1 MRIKDA
7 LADKGSSYTRASV
20 ATSMVVPAS
29 RSGYA
34 AVKRVL
40 DWLLS
45 LMALILLFPL
55 FLAVAVAIKLD
66 SRGPVFFVQTRIG
79 KNGKPFSM
87 YKFRSMCVDAEK
99 QLHKFAA
106 MNERDGPVFKIAN
119 DPRVTR
125 VGRFIRR
132 TCIDELPQLLN
143 ILKGDMGIVGPRPA
157 LPNEVAAYTPHQML
171 RLQATPGLTCYW
183 QIRKDDNT
191 TFAEW
196 VEMDLQYIQDQSFM
210 VDLKI
215 IFAIKRSEESY
226 EILKDNMLPP
236 EIDAETLYHT
246 ACENL
251 VRDVEFVIGN
261 TWYGGFGIIAD
272 GIHEASALCFKHI
285 WQVCVDKLKDD
296 LLIAVPS
303 KETVLFVPAS
313 NEEAVKK
320 LKEDAVNGY
329 HAGTDA
335 ISQSLF
341 LFSKDRK
348 ELVVYEA

>member
-1 MRIKDA
+1 MRTKDA
-7 LADKGSSYTRASV
+7 LADKGSRYTRASV

-171 RLQATPGLTCYW
+171 RLQATPGLTCY
-183 QIRKDDNT
+183 
-191 TFAEW
+191 
-196 VEMDLQYIQDQSFM
+196 
-210 VDLKI
+210 
-215 IFAIKRSEESY
+215 
-226 EILKDNMLPP
+226 
-236 EIDAETLYHT
+236 
-246 ACENL
+246 
-251 VRDVEFVIGN
+251 
-261 TWYGGFGIIAD
+261 
-272 GIHEASALCFKHI
+272 
-285 WQVCVDKLKDD
+285 
-296 LLIAVPS
+296 
-303 KETVLFVPAS
+303 
-313 NEEAVKK
+313 
-320 LKEDAVNGY
+320 
-329 HAGTDA
+329 
-335 ISQSLF
+335 
-341 LFSKDRK
+341 
-348 ELVVYEA
+348 

>member
-132 TCIDELPQLLN
+132 TCRTRWRPIPRIRCCGCRRRLASPATGKSARTITPPSPNGWRWIYNIYKISHLWW
-143 ILKGDMGIVGPRPA
+143 ILKLY
-157 LPNEVAAYTPHQML
+157 LPH
-171 RLQATPGLTCYW
+171 
-183 QIRKDDNT
+183 
-191 TFAEW
+191 F
-196 VEMDLQYIQDQSFM
+196 
-210 VDLKI
+210 
-215 IFAIKRSEESY
+215 
-226 EILKDNMLPP
+226 
-236 EIDAETLYHT
+236 
-246 ACENL
+246 
-251 VRDVEFVIGN
+251 
-261 TWYGGFGIIAD
+261 
-272 GIHEASALCFKHI
+272 
-285 WQVCVDKLKDD
+285 
-296 LLIAVPS
+296 
-303 KETVLFVPAS
+303 VLFLQGKALVSAFYAPES
-313 NEEAVKK
+313 SIPT
-320 LKEDAVNGY
+320 
-329 HAGTDA
+329 AGR
-335 ISQSLF
+335 L
-341 LFSKDRK
+341 
-348 ELVVYEA
+348 

>member
-106 MNERDGPVFKIAN
+106 MNRTGRPRFQDCN
-119 DPRVTR
+119 DPGDA
-125 VGRFIRR
+125 GRPVHPPDLHRR
-132 TCIDELPQLLN
+132 LPQLLN

-157 LPNEVAAYTPHQML
+157 AE
-171 RLQATPGLTCYW
+171 RGGGLY
-183 QIRKDDNT
+183 
-191 TFAEW
+191 
-196 VEMDLQYIQDQSFM
+196 
-210 VDLKI
+210 
-215 IFAIKRSEESY
+215 
-226 EILKDNMLPP
+226 
-236 EIDAETLYHT
+236 
-246 ACENL
+246 
-251 VRDVEFVIGN
+251 
-261 TWYGGFGIIAD
+261 
-272 GIHEASALCFKHI
+272 
-285 WQVCVDKLKDD
+285 
-296 LLIAVPS
+296 
-303 KETVLFVPAS
+303 PAS
-313 NEEAVKK
+313 
-320 LKEDAVNGY
+320 DAAA
-329 HAGTDA
+329 AGDA
-335 ISQSLF
+335 WPHLLLANPQG
-341 LFSKDRK
+341 R
-348 ELVVYEA
+348 

>member
-1 MRIKDA
+1 MRTKDA

-143 ILKGDMGIVGPRPA
+143 ILQGDMGIVGPRPA

-196 VEMDLQYIQDQSFM
+196 VEMDLQYIPDQSFM

-215 IFAIKRSEESY
+215 IFATFRIVFTGKG
-226 EILKDNMLPP
+226 
-236 EIDAETLYHT
+236 
-246 ACENL
+246 AC
-251 VRDVEFVIGN
+251 
-261 TWYGGFGIIAD
+261 
-272 GIHEASALCFKHI
+272 
-285 WQVCVDKLKDD
+285 
-296 LLIAVPS
+296 
-303 KETVLFVPAS
+303 
-313 NEEAVKK
+313 
-320 LKEDAVNGY
+320 
-329 HAGTDA
+329 
-335 ISQSLF
+335 
-341 LFSKDRK
+341 
-348 ELVVYEA
+348 

>member
-183 QIRKDDNT
+183 QITPPSPNGWRWIYNI
-191 TFAEW
+191 
-196 VEMDLQYIQDQSFM
+196 Y
-210 VDLKI
+210 KI
-215 IFAIKRSEESY
+215 SHLWW
-226 EILKDNMLPP
+226 ILKLYLP
-236 EIDAETLYHT
+236 H
-246 ACENL
+246 
-251 VRDVEFVIGN
+251 F
-261 TWYGGFGIIAD
+261 
-272 GIHEASALCFKHI
+272 
-285 WQVCVDKLKDD
+285 
-296 LLIAVPS
+296 
-303 KETVLFVPAS
+303 VLFLQGKALVSAFYAPES
-313 NEEAVKK
+313 SIPT
-320 LKEDAVNGY
+320 
-329 HAGTDA
+329 AGR
-335 ISQSLF
+335 L
-341 LFSKDRK
+341 
-348 ELVVYEA
+348 